1 MRQAG
6 GKAMRFIQEHDASRL
21 LAAVE
26 PLLVQHEAE
35 NNLLLGLLSRIAD
48 GEDMEASFGY
58 GEKDGEIRT
67 VFLHTKG
74 ERLILSHGLLWQEAD
89 AVRLAEFVQTLT
101 PDLPGVIGPIVQA
114 KQFAHAW
121 QQLSGKQSELHMNQF
136 IYQLNYVENTGKAK
150 GEIQVARSADFILLR
165 DWLIRFGK
173 ELGEKR
179 TEEQADATI
188 RRLISQQRMY
198 IWKVDGQTV
207 SMAGCSRESRNGIVI
222 NAVFTPQEHR
232 QQGYAQALVGQLSA
246 KLLQDGKHFCCLF
259 TDANNDGPNKL
270 YQRIGYKRV
279 AESCAINFT

>member
-1 MRQAG
+1 
-6 GKAMRFIQEHDASRL
+6 MRFIQEHDASRL

-26 PLLVQHEAE
+26 ALLLQHEAA
-35 NNLLLGLLSRIAD
+35 NNLLLGLLRRIAD
-48 GEDMEASFGY
+48 GEDMSASFGY
-58 GEKDGEIRT
+58 GEQAGEIRT
-67 VFLHTKG
+67 VFLVIKG
-74 ERLILSHGLLWQEAD
+74 ERLIISHGLLWQETD
-89 AVRLAEFVQTLT
+89 AERLAAFVQTLT

-121 QQLSGKQSELHMNQF
+121 HQLSGKQSELHMNQF

-150 GEIQVARSADFILLR
+150 GEIQVARSADFTLLR

-188 RRLISQQRMY
+188 GRLISQQRMY
-198 IWKVDGQTV
+198 IWKVDGQPV

-246 KLLQDGKHFCCLF
+246 KLLQDGKRFCCLF
-259 TDANNDGPNKL
+259 TDADNDGPNKL
-270 YQRIGYKRV
+270 YQRIGYKQV
-279 AESCAINFT
+279 AESCAINFK